1 MSIFEP
7 KDRRL
12 HEQAT
17 MAWASI
23 TRKVELKFFFQM
35 KVLIEKHICSIVSGC
50 LGPYGEMF
58 KAVW

>member
-12 HEQAT
+12 HGQAG
-17 MAWASI
+17 MGFDNQ
-23 TRKVELKFFFQM
+23 KVELKFFFQM

-50 LGPYGEMF
+50 LGTYGEMF